1 MGFHL
6 PELSMNSRTH
16 RVRYARTA
24 TRQPSRTAQMLARCI
39 SALTG
44 APAKVER
51 RAQERFAALA
61 PDQRVREMGEW

>member
-1 MGFHL
+1 
-6 PELSMNSRTH
+6 MNSRTH

-24 TRQPSRTAQMLARCI
+24 TRQPSRTAQVLARCF

-44 APAKVER
+44 KPARLEK

-61 PDQRVREMGEW
+61 PDQRVREIGEW

>member
-1 MGFHL
+1 
-6 PELSMNSRTH
+6 MNSRTH
-16 RVRYARTA
+16 SVRHARIV
-24 TRQPSRTAQMLARCI
+24 TRQPSRTAAVLARCF

-44 APAKVER
+44 APAKLEK